1 MLRKALLLLALVL
14 ICSGTA
20 LAQVGGIQAQQTA
33 STPLQLRITDG
44 NLTSVLGTFQ
54 FKATNIL
61 LSANQ
66 TNYIYL
72 DLTQNPPAL
81 TVNTTGFPSANYY
94 AIAIAVT
101 NSKQITS
108 LTDSRPSFNSASF
121 SGGSGGSVDIAVFTA
136 GTNTNSQKLLRIA
149 LTRQITFPASA
160 TLSQATASANATGST
175 VYTLT
180 KNGVSFATVTFSGG
194 SATGTWTQASSTTF
208 AAGDVLEIDGPATA
222 DATLADV
229 GITLAGCKGTA
240 TSCS

>member
-1 MLRKALLLLALVL
+1 MRKLALLILALVCPL
-14 ICSGTA
+14 AVFAQGSQNVKGTYGA
-20 LAQVGGIQAQQTA
+20 GAPSSSNCPGDIGAQYVDT
-33 STPLQLRITDG
+33 
-44 NLTSVLGTFQ
+44 
-54 FKATNIL
+54 
-61 LSANQ
+61 SANQ
-66 TNYIYL
+66 LYVITAISRTSSSTTCTW
-72 DLTQNPPAL
+72 TQA
-81 TVNTTGFPSANYY
+81 
-94 AIAIAVT
+94 
-101 NSKQITS
+101 
-108 LTDSRPSFNSASF
+108 
-121 SGGSGGSVDIAVFTA
+121 GGSSGSVDVAVFTA